1 MELKEISKK
10 LNSIEGL
17 RVYDVRLSSNL
28 KRSGFEIN
36 DINEFLDFI
45 LENDIKNIFIENR
58 MLPSYDKAHR
68 EEMTKY
74 FNEKDNFK
82 ALVKMI
88 EIAKKCGDAIEK
100 DEFNKYIEFTIL
112 VVFKGSFVY
121 YVKKKEEEDPK
132 YDKVRDNIKTL
143 IDYIKGSKKR

>member
-1 MELKEISKK
+1 MELKEICEK

-17 RVYDVRLSSNL
+17 SVYDVRLSSNF

-36 DINEFLDFI
+36 DIDEFLKFI

-58 MLPSYDKAHR
+58 MLASYDKAYR
-68 EEMTKY
+68 EEMTKCL
-74 FNEKDNFK
+74 NEKDNFK
-82 ALVKMI
+82 VLVKLI

-100 DEFNKYIEFTIL
+100 DDFNKYIEFTIL
-112 VVFKGSFVY
+112 VVFKGTFVY

-132 YDKVRDNIKTL
+132 FDRVRDNIKTL
-143 IDYIKGSKKR
+143 IEYIKRK